1 MTLDYRGHNAPY
13 NPFVTSRPPLISNEL
28 LTLPAA
34 NTIVLS
40 PSDRARRAFAYAWA
54 LDAQRASGRDA
65 AIVPRFM
72 TIKSWFATL
81 WEEAQL
87 FGLID
92 DTRELISP
100 LVEAA
105 LWRHIASEVANAS
118 SVESATL
125 AERFAEAWM
134 LEQGYRSAN
143 EPVPYAPGVN
153 GELYRAARKTFVERL
168 RIRNAI
174 TADELPN
181 ALANVVSNIES
192 IANQHLV
199 ITPEFYGRISAKSFA
214 SLINKNSQKAL
225 INGANVF
232 GVGKISSNTTSRR
245 IACIDVND
253 ERANAIAWAAQTL
266 RRESRDATHSR
277 IAIVVPDLH
286 RTRGTWE
293 RALRDA
299 DLPFNLSLGLPV
311 SKYPWAAA
319 GFTLVS
325 ALFTSMPPETIAQAL
340 RHPRWGRDEASIA
353 AIGRREIEL
362 LQRGEAETTLFDF
375 CNAPNAAMHALQE
388 RIQPLRSLF
397 RSGGAG
403 SVANARAHWRGV
415 FERAIAAF
423 VESSAPLD
431 SQTFQ
436 LRDALIESIDQWQS
450 LDAWLPSVT
459 VSVAQQELIAITDQ
473 AAFQPEGSDAPL
485 QVIGLLESAGVPFD
499 AMWITGLSERV
510 LPEGARANP
519 FLTAHWQRERRA
531 GLASIDE
538 CDERA
543 ARLVAGWQMLSGETI
558 ASLPRKI
565 DDEPQL
571 WSPLVANWQTINPVK
586 RHASLDTTNALETI
600 DDETAPA
607 WRPSDTTSRGVSAL
621 EAQAN
626 CPRRGFA
633 QGRLRLSA
641 WPTRSD
647 GLSPQVRGEL
657 VHRVAEKIGRELQTH
672 PMDFEHIRRELA
684 TQIDA
689 AIVETR
695 AVQRNVPAHVW
706 NAEHTRLARVFSK
719 LLDVESQ
726 RPEFAVMGVEE
737 KAKTSLGAL
746 NFSLRLDRID
756 QVARVDTETGEVAT
770 RGLAV
775 IDFKS
780 GNVNRKSVFDERLT
794 APQLPLY
801 AHALGFDNI
810 DAVAYARVSDDEQS
824 FVSFGT
830 ATSGFEANKRGG
842 NKAPAWDELLH
853 EWKTKLALLA
863 NELIEGEAVL
873 APAYGKKTCERCD
886 FQRFCR
892 VDFRQFVESVDDAN
906 AEGES

>member
-1 MTLDYRGHNAPY
+1 MTL
-13 NPFVTSRPPLISNEL
+13 RPPLISNEL

-34 NTIVLS
+34 KTLVLS
-40 PSDRARRAFAYAWA
+40 PSDRARRAFARAWA

-65 AIVPRFM
+65 AVLPRFM
-72 TIKSWFATL
+72 TIKSWFANL
-81 WEEAQL
+81 WEEGQL
-87 FGLID
+87 FGVIE

-100 LVEAA
+100 LVQAA
-105 LWRHIASEVANAS
+105 LWRHIAAVVANTS
-118 SVESATL
+118 SVESAAL

-134 LEQGYRSAN
+134 LEHGYRNAN

-153 GELYRAARKTFVERL
+153 GELYRVARKAFVEQL
-168 RIRNAI
+168 RNRHAI

-181 ALANVVSNIES
+181 ALAKFANSIDAIVS
-192 IANQHLV
+192 QHLLQ
-199 ITPEFYGRISAKSFA
+199 TPSFA
-214 SLINKNSQKAL
+214 GL
-225 INGANVF
+225 
-232 GVGKISSNTTSRR
+232 SSNNNALSKIAKNKFWPHNSLAINHSAGHLSPDITSRR
-245 IACIDVND
+245 ISCADVSD
-253 ERANAIAWAAQTL
+253 ERASAIAWAAQML
-266 RRESRDATHSR
+266 NSEARDETHAR

-286 RTRGTWE
+286 HTTGAWE

-299 DLPFNLSLGLPV
+299 NLPFNLSLGLPV

-319 GFTLVS
+319 GFTLVN
-325 ALFTSMPPETIAQAL
+325 ALFTPMPPETIAQAL
-340 RHPRWGRDEASIA
+340 RHPRWGRNDATIA
-353 AIGRREIEL
+353 AIGRREMEL
-362 LQRGEAETTLFDF
+362 LQRGDAEITLFDF
-375 CNAPNAAMHALQE
+375 CNAATTAMHALHA
-388 RIQPLRSLF
+388 RIQPLQSLA
-397 RSGGAG
+397 RRGA
-403 SVANARAHWRGV
+403 ANTREHWRDV

-423 VESSAPLD
+423 VESTAPLD

-436 LRDALIESIDQWQS
+436 LRDALFESIDQWQR
-450 LDAWLPSVT
+450 LDAWLPKVT
-459 VSVAQQELIAITDQ
+459 ISVAQQELIAITDQ

-499 AMWITGLSERV
+499 AMWTTGMSERV

-519 FLTAHWQRERRA
+519 FFSAQWQRDRRA

-543 ARLVAGWQMLSGETI
+543 ARLVAGWQMLSQETI
-558 ASLPRKI
+558 ASLPQKI

-571 WSPLVANWQTINPVK
+571 WSPLVANWPTVDGIAPQSPPGTAN
-586 RHASLDTTNALETI
+586 TLETL
-600 DDETAPA
+600 DDEIAPQ
-607 WRPSDTTSRGVSAL
+607 WRLSDSVSRGVRAL

-633 QGRLRLSA
+633 EGRLRLNA

-657 VHRVAEKIGRELQTH
+657 VHRVAEKLGLELQSH
-672 PMDFEHIRRELA
+672 PMNFDHLHETLPA
-684 TQIDA
+684 QIDA
-689 AIVETR
+689 SIEETR
-695 AVQRNVPAHVW
+695 ALQRNIPAHVW
-706 NAEHTRLARVFSK
+706 QAEHARLVRVFSK

-726 RPEFAVMGVEE
+726 RPEFAVRSVE
-737 KAKTSLGAL
+737 ATTKTSLGAL

-756 QVARVDTETGEVAT
+756 QVSRVDAETGEVAA

-780 GNVNRKSVFDERLT
+780 GNVDRKSVFDERLT

-810 DAVAYARVSDDEQS
+810 DAVAYARVSDDQQN

-830 ATSGFEANKRGG
+830 PTSGLEANRRGG
-842 NKAPAWDELLH
+842 SKLPAWDELLAQ
-853 EWKTKLALLA
+853 WKAKLALLA

-892 VDFRQFVESVDDAN
+892 IDVRQFVEAADDEAD
-906 AEGES
+906 AERES